1 MRQNSY
7 LHFVIG
13 LYEALYHIKPDLSS
27 GKIPSQISFI
37 LAESAKM
44 WYNCSDII
52 IKEDIMLASL
62 TNINK
67 FYNGNQVLS
76 NVSLTIDETDKIGLV
91 GNNGCGKSTLLKILT
106 GSVEPDRFTEKD
118 GIVSFASKTTVGY
131 LEQMGG
137 LDSESTVMDEM
148 QKVFEPI
155 HKAIER
161 LRDIE
166 LEIQLGDNSS
176 ADEYQQLSSWIEA
189 NDGYN
194 TDVKIRMILNGMG
207 FSEAE
212 LSRTVSGFS
221 GGEKTR
227 LCIAKLL
234 LEEPNLLI
242 LDEPTNHLD
251 FKTIMWLED
260 YLRSYRGAVL
270 IVSHDR
276 YFLDRLCT
284 SVCEIERG
292 TLKRYKGNYSAFI
305 RQREENDVRQEKEY
319 EQQQKQ
325 IAKMED
331 YVARNLVRA
340 STTKMAQSRRKQ
352 LDKIERIEKPFHDN
366 RHAKIHFTYAME
378 PPIDVLKVKDVDI
391 SVGEGAARKTLLD
404 NVSFEVRRGEKV
416 GIIGDNG
423 IGKSTLLKIIQEKLP
438 HKGLVRWNSNIKIS
452 YFEQESTNLNRELT
466 VMEELH
472 SRYPSLSDLEVRNLL
487 AQVRFVGENVFKETG
502 VISGGE
508 RAKLCFAIMMQEH
521 GNVLILDEPTNHL
534 DLSSKE
540 AIEEALAEYTGT
552 VIFVS
557 HDRYLLSRIAD
568 RLIEL
573 TDGGFREHN
582 YGFDKYLDVLR
593 DEQAEEKRL
602 ADAAKF
608 AKAAE
613 AAKEKNEKS
622 YRSKQQRSADAA
634 RKNEMRRLEK
644 EIDEFQAQ
652 IDALTEEISREE
664 VYSDYELMAQK
675 CSEIDSLKQKIEE
688 NFELLIE
695 LDG

>member
-1 MRQNSY
+1 
-7 LHFVIG
+7 
-13 LYEALYHIKPDLSS
+13 
-27 GKIPSQISFI
+27 
-37 LAESAKM
+37 
-44 WYNCSDII
+44 
-52 IKEDIMLASL
+52 MLASL

-67 FYNGNQVLS
+67 FYNGNQVLK
-76 NVSLTIDETDKIGLV
+76 NVSLTIDESDKIGLV

-106 GSVEPDRFTEKD
+106 GSVDPDRFTEKD
-118 GIVSFASKTTVGY
+118 GIVSFAAKTTVGY

-137 LDSESTVMDEM
+137 LDSESTVIAEM
-148 QKVFEPI
+148 RSVFEPI

-161 LRDIE
+161 LREIE
-166 LEIQLGDNSS
+166 LEIEMGDDSA
-176 ADEYQQLSSWIEA
+176 ADEYQRLTSWVEA
-189 NDGYN
+189 SDGYN
-194 TDVKIRMILNGMG
+194 TDVKIRTVLNGMG
-207 FSEAE
+207 FSGDE
-212 LSRTVSGFS
+212 LERTVSGFS

-276 YFLDRLCT
+276 YFLDRLC
-284 SVCEIERG
+284 SSICEIERG
-292 TLKRYKGNYSAFI
+292 VLTRYKGNYSAFV
-305 RQREENDVRQEKEY
+305 RQRDENNARREKEY

-325 IAKMED
+325 IAQLED
-331 YVARNLVRA
+331 YVAKNLVRA

-352 LDKIERIEKPFHDN
+352 LEKMERIERPAHEAKS
-366 RHAKIHFTYAME
+366 AKIRFTYAVE
-378 PPIDVLKVKDVDI
+378 PPIDVLKVKGVDI
-391 SVGEGAARKTLLD
+391 SVGEGNARKTLVD
-404 NVSFEVRRGEKV
+404 EVSFDVRRGEKI

-423 IGKSTLLKIIQEKLP
+423 IGKSTLLRIIQEKLP
-438 HKGLVRWNSNIKIS
+438 HKGIVRWNSNVKIS

-466 VMEELH
+466 VMEKLH
-472 SRYPSLSDLEVRNLL
+472 SRYPSLSELEVRSLL
-487 AQVRFVGENVFKETG
+487 AQVRLVGENVFKETG

-534 DLSSKE
+534 DLSTKE
-540 AIEEALAEYTGT
+540 AIEEALEEYTGT
-552 VIFVS
+552 IIFVS
-557 HDRYLLSRIAD
+557 HDRYLLSKIAD

-573 TDGGFREHN
+573 TDGGYRCHN
-582 YGFDKYLDVLR
+582 FGFEKYLDVLR
-593 DEQAEEKRL
+593 EEQSEQKRAADEEKRQR
-602 ADAAKF
+602 
-608 AKAAE
+608 AAE
-613 AAKEKNEKS
+613 AAKEKSEKN

-644 EIDEFQAQ
+644 EIDELQAK
-652 IDALTEEISREE
+652 IDALTEEIGREE
-664 VYSDYELMAQK
+664 VYSDYELMNAK
-675 CSEIDSLKQKIEE
+675 CAEIDELKQRIDE

>member
-1 MRQNSY
+1 
-7 LHFVIG
+7 
-13 LYEALYHIKPDLSS
+13 
-27 GKIPSQISFI
+27 
-37 LAESAKM
+37 
-44 WYNCSDII
+44 
-52 IKEDIMLASL
+52 MLASL

-67 FYNGNQVLS
+67 FYNGVQLLS
-76 NVSLTIDETDKIGLV
+76 NVSLTIDEADKIGLV

-118 GIVSFASKTTVGY
+118 GIVSFAGKTSIGY

-148 QKVFEPI
+148 QKVFEPM

-161 LRDIE
+161 LREIE
-166 LEIQLGDNSS
+166 LEIEAGDSS
-176 ADEYQQLSSWIEA
+176 AADEYQQLSSWVEA

-194 TDVKIRMILNGMG
+194 TDVKIRTILNGMG
-207 FSEAE
+207 FTEEE
-212 LSRTVSGFS
+212 LGRVVSGFS

-227 LCIAKLL
+227 LCISKLL

-260 YLRSYRGAVL
+260 YLRSYKGAVL

-276 YFLDRLCT
+276 FFLDRLCT
-284 SVCEIERG
+284 SICEIERG
-292 TLKRYKGNYSAFI
+292 VLRRYKGNYSAFV
-305 RQREENDVRQEKEY
+305 RQREEDDARREKEY
-319 EQQQKQ
+319 AQQQKQ

-331 YVARNLVRA
+331 YVAKNLVRA
-340 STTKMAQSRRKQ
+340 STTKMAQSRRRQ
-352 LDKIERIEKPFHDN
+352 LEKIEPIEKPFHDT
-366 RHAKIHFTYAME
+366 RRAKIHFTYGVE
-378 PPIDVLKVKDVDI
+378 PPLDVLKVKGVDI
-391 SVGEGAARKTLLD
+391 SVGEGSERKTLVD
-404 NVSFEVRRGEKV
+404 EIDFEVRRGEKI

-438 HKGLVRWNSNIKIS
+438 HKGVVRWNSNIKIS
-452 YFEQESTNLNRELT
+452 YFEQESTNLNRALT

-472 SRYPSLSDLEVRNLL
+472 SRYPSLSDLEVRSLL
-487 AQVRFVGENVFKETG
+487 AQVRFTGENVFKETG

-534 DLSSKE
+534 DLASKE
-540 AIEEALAEYTGT
+540 AIEEALEEYTGT

-557 HDRYLLSRIAD
+557 HDRYLLSKIAD

-573 TDGGFREHN
+573 TEGGYREHN
-582 YGFDKYLDVLR
+582 YGFAKYLDVLR

-613 AAKEKNEKS
+613 AAREKNERS

-644 EIDEFQAQ
+644 EIDELQAR
-652 IDALTEEISREE
+652 IDLLTEEISREE
-664 VYSDYELMAQK
+664 VYTDYELMSGK
-675 CSEIDSLKQKIEE
+675 CAEIDSLKQQIDADFEE
-688 NFELLIE
+688 LIE
-695 LDG
+695 LDE

>member
-1 MRQNSY
+1 
-7 LHFVIG
+7 
-13 LYEALYHIKPDLSS
+13 
-27 GKIPSQISFI
+27 
-37 LAESAKM
+37 
-44 WYNCSDII
+44 
-52 IKEDIMLASL
+52 MLVSL
-62 TNINK
+62 NNINK
-67 FYNGNQVLS
+67 FYNGKQVLS
-76 NVSLTIDETDKIGLV
+76 NVSLTVDENDKIGLV

-118 GIVSFASKTTVGY
+118 GVISFAQKTSIGY

-137 LDSESTVMDEM
+137 LDSENTVMEEM
-148 QKVFEPI
+148 NKVFEPV
-155 HKAIER
+155 HKAMER

-194 TDVKIRMILNGMG
+194 TDVKIRTVLNGMG
-207 FSEAE
+207 FSGEQ
-212 LSRTVSGFS
+212 LNRRVSGFS

-227 LCIAKLL
+227 LCISKLL

-276 YFLDRLCT
+276 YFLDKLCT
-284 SVCEIERG
+284 SICEIERG
-292 TLKRYKGNYSAFI
+292 ILTRYKGNYSAFI
-305 RQREENDVRQEKEY
+305 RQREENTARREKEY

-352 LDKIERIEKPFHDN
+352 LEKIERIEKPFHEEK
-366 RHAKIHFTYAME
+366 HAKINFTYAVE
-378 PPIDVLKVKDVDI
+378 PPLDVLKVKNTDI
-391 SVGEGAARKTLLD
+391 SVGEGANRKTLVD
-404 NVSFEVRRGEKV
+404 SVSFDVRRGEKI

-423 IGKSTLLKIIQEKLP
+423 IGKSTLLKIIQGLLP
-438 HKGLVRWNSNIKIS
+438 HQGTVRWNTNIKIS

-472 SRYPSLSDLEVRNLL
+472 SRYPLLSDLEVRNLL

-540 AIEEALAEYTGT
+540 AIETALEEYTGT
-552 VIFVS
+552 IIFVS

-573 TDGGFREHN
+573 TDGSYREHN
-582 YGFDKYLDVLR
+582 YGFEKYLEVLR
-593 DEQAEEKRL
+593 AEQAEEKRA
-602 ADAAKF
+602 ADAEKF

-613 AAKEKNEKS
+613 AAKEKQAKT
-622 YRSKQQRSADAA
+622 YRNKQQRSADAA

-644 EIDEFQAQ
+644 EIDEFQAI
-652 IDALTEEISREE
+652 IDALSEEITKEE
-664 VYSDYELMAQK
+664 VYSDYELMNAK
-675 CSEIDSLKQKIEE
+675 CREIDELKGKIDE
-688 NFELLIE
+688 NFEKLIE
-695 LDG
+695 LDE

>member
-1 MRQNSY
+1 
-7 LHFVIG
+7 
-13 LYEALYHIKPDLSS
+13 
-27 GKIPSQISFI
+27 
-37 LAESAKM
+37 
-44 WYNCSDII
+44 
-52 IKEDIMLASL
+52 MLASL

-67 FYNGNQVLS
+67 FYNGNQVLK
-76 NVSLTIDETDKIGLV
+76 NVSLTIDESDKIGLV

-106 GSVEPDRFTEKD
+106 GSVDPDRFTEKD
-118 GIVSFASKTTVGY
+118 GIVSFAAKTTVGY

-137 LDSESTVMDEM
+137 LDSESTVIAEM
-148 QKVFEPI
+148 RSVFEPI

-161 LRDIE
+161 LREIE
-166 LEIQLGDNSS
+166 FEIEMGDDSA
-176 ADEYQQLSSWIEA
+176 ADEYQRLTSWVEA
-189 NDGYN
+189 SDGYN
-194 TDVKIRMILNGMG
+194 TDVKIRTVLNGMG
-207 FSEAE
+207 FSGDE
-212 LSRTVSGFS
+212 LERIVSGFS

-276 YFLDRLCT
+276 YFLDRLC
-284 SVCEIERG
+284 SSICEIERG
-292 TLKRYKGNYSAFI
+292 VLTRYKGNYSAFV
-305 RQREENDVRQEKEY
+305 RQREENNARREKEY

-325 IAKMED
+325 IAQLED
-331 YVARNLVRA
+331 YVAKNLVRA

-352 LDKIERIEKPFHDN
+352 LEKMERIERPAHEAKS
-366 RHAKIHFTYAME
+366 AKIRFTYAVE
-378 PPIDVLKVKDVDI
+378 PPIDVLKVKGVDI
-391 SVGEGAARKTLLD
+391 SVGEGNARKTLVD
-404 NVSFEVRRGEKV
+404 EVSFDVRRGEKI

-423 IGKSTLLKIIQEKLP
+423 IGKSTLLRIIQEKLP
-438 HKGLVRWNSNIKIS
+438 HKGIVRWNSNVKIS

-472 SRYPSLSDLEVRNLL
+472 SRYPSLSELEVRSLL
-487 AQVRFVGENVFKETG
+487 AQVRLVGENVFKETG

-534 DLSSKE
+534 DLSTKE
-540 AIEEALAEYTGT
+540 AIEEALEEYTGT
-552 VIFVS
+552 IIFVS
-557 HDRYLLSRIAD
+557 HDRYLLSKIAD

-573 TDGGFREHN
+573 TDGGYRCHN
-582 YGFDKYLDVLR
+582 FGFEKYLDVLR
-593 DEQAEEKRL
+593 EEQSEQKRAADEEKRQR
-602 ADAAKF
+602 
-608 AKAAE
+608 AAE
-613 AAKEKNEKS
+613 AAKEKSEKN

-644 EIDEFQAQ
+644 EIDELQAK
-652 IDALTEEISREE
+652 IDALTEEIGCEE
-664 VYSDYELMAQK
+664 VYSDYELMNAK
-675 CSEIDSLKQKIEE
+675 CAEIDELKQRIDE

>member
-1 MRQNSY
+1 
-7 LHFVIG
+7 
-13 LYEALYHIKPDLSS
+13 
-27 GKIPSQISFI
+27 
-37 LAESAKM
+37 
-44 WYNCSDII
+44 
-52 IKEDIMLASL
+52 MLASL

-67 FYNGNQVLS
+67 IYNGVQILS
-76 NVSLTIDETDKIGLV
+76 NISLTIDETDKIGLV

-118 GIVSFASKTTVGY
+118 GIVSFAGKTSVGY

-137 LDSESTVMDEM
+137 LDSDSTVMDEM
-148 QKVFEPI
+148 QKVFEPM
-155 HKAIER
+155 HKAIKR
-161 LRDIE
+161 LREIE
-166 LEIQLGDNSS
+166 LEIESGDNSS
-176 ADEYQQLSSWIEA
+176 ADEYQQLSSWLEA

-194 TDVKIRMILNGMG
+194 TDVKIRTILNGMG
-207 FSEAE
+207 FSENE
-212 LSRTVSGFS
+212 LGRVVSGFS

-227 LCIAKLL
+227 LCISKLL

-260 YLRSYRGAVL
+260 YLRSYKGAVL

-284 SVCEIERG
+284 SICEIERG
-292 TLKRYKGNYSAFI
+292 TLHRYKGNYSAFV
-305 RQREENDVRQEKEY
+305 RQREEDDARREKEY
-319 EQQQKQ
+319 AQQQKQ

-352 LDKIERIEKPFHDN
+352 LEKIEPIEKPFHDTK
-366 RHAKIHFTYAME
+366 RAKIHFTYTVE
-378 PPIDVLKVKDVDI
+378 PPLDVLKVKNVDI
-391 SVGEGAARKTLLD
+391 SVGEGAERKTLVD
-404 NVSFEVRRGEKV
+404 EISFDVRRGEKI

-438 HKGLVRWNSNIKIS
+438 HKGIVRWNSNIKIS

-487 AQVRFVGENVFKETG
+487 AQVRFTGENVFKETG

-534 DLSSKE
+534 DLASKE
-540 AIEEALAEYTGT
+540 VIEEALAEYTGT
-552 VIFVS
+552 VVFVS

-573 TDGGFREHN
+573 TEGGFREHN
-582 YGFDKYLDVLR
+582 YGFAKYLDVLR
-593 DEQAEEKRL
+593 DEQAEEKRI

-613 AAKEKNEKS
+613 AAKEKNEKT

-644 EIDEFQAQ
+644 EIDELQAR
-652 IDALTEEISREE
+652 IDSLTEEIGREE
-664 VYSDYELMAQK
+664 VFSDYELMNAK
-675 CSEIDSLKQKIEE
+675 CAEIDSLKQQMDAD
-688 NFELLIE
+688 FEKLIE
-695 LDG
+695 LDT

>member
-1 MRQNSY
+1 
-7 LHFVIG
+7 
-13 LYEALYHIKPDLSS
+13 
-27 GKIPSQISFI
+27 
-37 LAESAKM
+37 
-44 WYNCSDII
+44 
-52 IKEDIMLASL
+52 MLASL

-67 FYNGNQVLS
+67 FYNGNQVLK
-76 NVSLTIDETDKIGLV
+76 NVSLTIDESDKIGLV

-106 GSVEPDRFTEKD
+106 GSVDPDRFTEKD
-118 GIVSFASKTTVGY
+118 GIVSFAAKTTVGY

-137 LDSESTVMDEM
+137 LDSESTVIAEM
-148 QKVFEPI
+148 RSVFEPI

-161 LRDIE
+161 LREIE
-166 LEIQLGDNSS
+166 LEIEMGDDSA
-176 ADEYQQLSSWIEA
+176 ADEYQRLTSWVEA
-189 NDGYN
+189 SDGYN
-194 TDVKIRMILNGMG
+194 TDVKIRTVLNGMG
-207 FSEAE
+207 FSGDGLE
-212 LSRTVSGFS
+212 RTVSGFS

-276 YFLDRLCT
+276 YFLDRLC
-284 SVCEIERG
+284 SSICEIERG
-292 TLKRYKGNYSAFI
+292 VLTRYKGNYSAFV
-305 RQREENDVRQEKEY
+305 RQREENNARREKEY

-325 IAKMED
+325 IAQLED
-331 YVARNLVRA
+331 YVAKNLVRA

-352 LDKIERIEKPFHDN
+352 LEKMERIERPAHEAKS
-366 RHAKIHFTYAME
+366 AKIRFTYAVE
-378 PPIDVLKVKDVDI
+378 PPIDVLKVKGVDI
-391 SVGEGAARKTLLD
+391 SVGEGNARKTLVD
-404 NVSFEVRRGEKV
+404 EVSFDVRRGEKI

-423 IGKSTLLKIIQEKLP
+423 IGKSTLLRIIQEKLP
-438 HKGLVRWNSNIKIS
+438 HKGIVRWNSNVKIS

-472 SRYPSLSDLEVRNLL
+472 SRYPSLSELEVRSLL
-487 AQVRFVGENVFKETG
+487 AQVRLVGENVFKETG

-534 DLSSKE
+534 DLSTKE
-540 AIEEALAEYTGT
+540 AIEEALEEYTGT
-552 VIFVS
+552 IIFVS
-557 HDRYLLSRIAD
+557 HDRYLLSKIAD

-573 TDGGFREHN
+573 TDGGYRCHN
-582 YGFDKYLDVLR
+582 FGFEKYLDVLR
-593 DEQAEEKRL
+593 EEQSEQKRAADEEKRQR
-602 ADAAKF
+602 
-608 AKAAE
+608 AAE
-613 AAKEKNEKS
+613 AAKEKSEKN

-644 EIDEFQAQ
+644 EIDELQAK
-652 IDALTEEISREE
+652 IDALTEEIGREE
-664 VYSDYELMAQK
+664 VYSDYELMNAK
-675 CSEIDSLKQKIEE
+675 CAEIDALKQRIDE

>member
-1 MRQNSY
+1 
-7 LHFVIG
+7 
-13 LYEALYHIKPDLSS
+13 
-27 GKIPSQISFI
+27 
-37 LAESAKM
+37 
-44 WYNCSDII
+44 
-52 IKEDIMLASL
+52 MLVSL
-62 TNINK
+62 NNINK
-67 FYNGNQVLS
+67 FYNGKQILS
-76 NVSLTIDETDKIGLV
+76 NVSLTVDENDKIGLV

-106 GSVEPDRFTEKD
+106 GSVEPDRFSEKD
-118 GIVSFASKTTVGY
+118 GIISFASKTTIGY

-137 LDSESTVMDEM
+137 LDSENTVMEEM
-148 QKVFEPI
+148 NKVFERI

-166 LEIQLGDNSS
+166 LEIELGDNSS

-194 TDVKIRMILNGMG
+194 TDVKIRTVLNGMG
-207 FSEAE
+207 FSGEQ
-212 LSRTVSGFS
+212 LNRTVHGFS

-292 TLKRYKGNYSAFI
+292 ILTRYKGNYSAFI
-305 RQREENDVRQEKEY
+305 RQREENTARREKEY

-352 LDKIERIEKPFHDN
+352 LEKIERIEKPFHEEK
-366 RHAKIHFTYAME
+366 HAKIKFTYAVE
-378 PPIDVLKVKDVDI
+378 PPIDVLKVKNTDI
-391 SVGEGAARKTLLD
+391 SVGEGLNRKTLVD
-404 NVSFEVRRGEKV
+404 SVSFDVRRGEKI

-423 IGKSTLLKIIQEKLP
+423 IGKSTLLKIIQGLHP
-438 HKGLVRWNSNIKIS
+438 HEGIVRWNTNIKIS

-540 AIEEALAEYTGT
+540 AIETALEEYTGT
-552 VIFVS
+552 IIFVS
-557 HDRYLLSRIAD
+557 HDRYLLSKIAD

-573 TDGGFREHN
+573 TDGSYREHN
-582 YGFDKYLDVLR
+582 YGFEKYLDVLR
-593 DEQAEEKRL
+593 AEQAEEKRA
-602 ADAAKF
+602 ADAEKF

-613 AAKEKNEKS
+613 AAKEKQTKT
-622 YRSKQQRSADAA
+622 YRNKQQRSADAA

-644 EIDEFQAQ
+644 EIDELQAQ
-652 IDALTEEISREE
+652 IDALSEEITKEE
-664 VYSDYELMAQK
+664 VYSDYELMNAK
-675 CSEIDSLKQKIEE
+675 CREIDELKGKIDE
-688 NFELLIE
+688 NFEKLIE
-695 LDG
+695 LDE

>member
-1 MRQNSY
+1 
-7 LHFVIG
+7 
-13 LYEALYHIKPDLSS
+13 
-27 GKIPSQISFI
+27 
-37 LAESAKM
+37 
-44 WYNCSDII
+44 
-52 IKEDIMLASL
+52 MLVSL
-62 TNINK
+62 NNINK
-67 FYNGNQVLS
+67 FYNGKQVLN
-76 NVSLTIDETDKIGLV
+76 NVSLTIDENDKIGLV
-91 GNNGCGKSTLLKILT
+91 GNNGCGKSTLLKILI
-106 GSVEPDRFTEKD
+106 GSVEPDRFTERD
-118 GIVSFASKTTVGY
+118 GIVSTAAKTTIGY

-137 LDSESTVMDEM
+137 LNTESTVIEEM
-148 QKVFEPI
+148 RSVFASVYS
-155 HKAIER
+155 AIDR
-161 LRDIE
+161 LREIE
-166 LEIQLGDNSS
+166 LEIETGDNSS
-176 ADEYQQLSSWIEA
+176 ADEYQRLASWIES

-194 TDVKIRMILNGMG
+194 TDVKIRMVLNGMG
-207 FSEAE
+207 FSGGD
-212 LSRTVSGFS
+212 LDRVVSGFS

-227 LCIAKLL
+227 LSISRLL

-284 SVCEIERG
+284 SICEIERG
-292 TLKRYKGNYSAFI
+292 ILTRYKGNYSAFV
-305 RQREENDVRQEKEY
+305 RQREENDARREKEY
-319 EQQQKQ
+319 EMQQKQ

-352 LDKIERIEKPFHDN
+352 LEKIERIERPVHETKS
-366 RHAKIHFTYAME
+366 AKIRFTYAIE

-391 SVGEGAARKTLLD
+391 SVGEGASQKTLVD
-404 NVSFEVRRGEKV
+404 KIDFEVRRGEKI

-438 HKGLVRWNSNIKIS
+438 HKGTVRWNSNIKIS
-452 YFEQESTNLNRELT
+452 YFDQESRGLNRELT

-472 SRYPSLSDLEVRNLL
+472 SRYPSLSELEVRSLL
-487 AQVRFVGENVFKETG
+487 AQVRLVGENVFKETG

-521 GNVLILDEPTNHL
+521 GNVLLMDEPTNHL

-552 VIFVS
+552 IIFVS

-573 TDGGFREHN
+573 TEGGYRCHN
-582 YGFDKYLDVLR
+582 YGFEKYLDVLR
-593 DEQAEEKRL
+593 DEQAAEKRA
-602 ADAAKF
+602 ADAEKQRKITEDAKNKS
-608 AKAAE
+608 AKT
-613 AAKEKNEKS
+613 

-644 EIDEFQAQ
+644 EIDEFQAR
-652 IDALTEEISREE
+652 IDSLTDEIGKEE
-664 VYSDYELMAQK
+664 VYSDYELMNAK
-675 CSEIDSLKQKIEE
+675 CAEIDELKQKIDE
-688 NFELLIE
+688 NFELLVE
-695 LDG
+695 LE

>member
-1 MRQNSY
+1 
-7 LHFVIG
+7 
-13 LYEALYHIKPDLSS
+13 
-27 GKIPSQISFI
+27 
-37 LAESAKM
+37 
-44 WYNCSDII
+44 
-52 IKEDIMLASL
+52 MLASL

-67 FYNGNQVLS
+67 FYNGNQVLK
-76 NVSLTIDETDKIGLV
+76 NVSLTIDESDKIGLV

-106 GSVEPDRFTEKD
+106 GSVDPDRFTEKD
-118 GIVSFASKTTVGY
+118 GIVSFAAKTTVGY

-137 LDSESTVMDEM
+137 LDSESTVIAEM
-148 QKVFEPI
+148 RSVFEPI

-161 LRDIE
+161 LREIE
-166 LEIQLGDNSS
+166 LEIEMGDDSA
-176 ADEYQQLSSWIEA
+176 ADEYQRLTSWVEA
-189 NDGYN
+189 SDGYN
-194 TDVKIRMILNGMG
+194 TDVKIRTVLNGMG
-207 FSEAE
+207 FSGDE
-212 LSRTVSGFS
+212 LERIVSGFS

-270 IVSHDR
+270 IVSPDR
-276 YFLDRLCT
+276 YFLDRLC
-284 SVCEIERG
+284 SSICEIERG
-292 TLKRYKGNYSAFI
+292 VLTRYKGNYSAFV
-305 RQREENDVRQEKEY
+305 RQREENNARREKEY

-325 IAKMED
+325 IAQLED
-331 YVARNLVRA
+331 YVAKNLVRA

-352 LDKIERIEKPFHDN
+352 LEKMERIERPAHEAKS
-366 RHAKIHFTYAME
+366 AKIRFTYAVE
-378 PPIDVLKVKDVDI
+378 PPIDVLKVKGVDI
-391 SVGEGAARKTLLD
+391 SVGEGNARKTLVD
-404 NVSFEVRRGEKV
+404 EVSFDVRRGEKI

-423 IGKSTLLKIIQEKLP
+423 IGKSTLLRIIQEKLP
-438 HKGLVRWNSNIKIS
+438 HKGIVRWNSNVKIS

-472 SRYPSLSDLEVRNLL
+472 SRYPSLSELEVRSLL
-487 AQVRFVGENVFKETG
+487 AQVRLVGENVFKETG

-534 DLSSKE
+534 DLSTKE
-540 AIEEALAEYTGT
+540 AIEEALEEYTGT
-552 VIFVS
+552 IIFVS
-557 HDRYLLSRIAD
+557 HDRYLLSKIAD

-573 TDGGFREHN
+573 TDGGYRCHN
-582 YGFDKYLDVLR
+582 FGFEKYLDVLR
-593 DEQAEEKRL
+593 EEQSEQKRAADEEKRQR
-602 ADAAKF
+602 
-608 AKAAE
+608 AAE
-613 AAKEKNEKS
+613 AAKEKSEKN

-644 EIDEFQAQ
+644 EIDELQAK
-652 IDALTEEISREE
+652 IDALTEEIGCEE
-664 VYSDYELMAQK
+664 VYSDYELMNAK
-675 CSEIDSLKQKIEE
+675 CAEIDELKQRIDE

>member
-1 MRQNSY
+1 
-7 LHFVIG
+7 
-13 LYEALYHIKPDLSS
+13 
-27 GKIPSQISFI
+27 
-37 LAESAKM
+37 
-44 WYNCSDII
+44 
-52 IKEDIMLASL
+52 MLASL

-67 FYNGNQVLS
+67 FYNGVQLLS
-76 NVSLTIDETDKIGLV
+76 NVSLTIDETDRIGLV

-118 GIVSFASKTTVGY
+118 GIVSFAGKTSIGY

-148 QKVFEPI
+148 QKVFEPM
-155 HKAIER
+155 HKAIAR
-161 LRDIE
+161 LREIE
-166 LEIQLGDNSS
+166 REIEAGDSS
-176 ADEYQQLSSWIEA
+176 AADEYQQLSSWVEA

-194 TDVKIRMILNGMG
+194 TDVKIRTILNGMG
-207 FSEAE
+207 FGENE
-212 LSRTVSGFS
+212 LSRVVSGFS

-227 LCIAKLL
+227 LCISKLL

-260 YLRSYRGAVL
+260 YLKSYRGAVL

-284 SVCEIERG
+284 SICEIERG
-292 TLKRYKGNYSAFI
+292 VLRRYKGNYSAFV
-305 RQREENDVRQEKEY
+305 RQRDEDDARREKEY
-319 EQQQKQ
+319 AQQQKQ

-352 LDKIERIEKPFHDN
+352 LEKIEPIEKPFHDT
-366 RHAKIHFTYAME
+366 RRAKIHFTYPVE
-378 PPIDVLKVKDVDI
+378 PPLDVLKVKGVDI
-391 SVGEGAARKTLLD
+391 SVGEGAERKTLVD
-404 NVSFEVRRGEKV
+404 EVSFEVRRGEKI

-438 HKGLVRWNSNIKIS
+438 HKGVVRWNSNIKIS
-452 YFEQESTNLNRELT
+452 YFEQESTNLNRALT

-487 AQVRFVGENVFKETG
+487 AQVRFTGENVFKETG

-534 DLSSKE
+534 DLASKE

-557 HDRYLLSRIAD
+557 HDRYLLSKIAD

-573 TDGGFREHN
+573 TDGGYREHN
-582 YGFDKYLDVLR
+582 YGFAKYLDVLR
-593 DEQAEEKRL
+593 DEQAEEKRI

-613 AAKEKNEKS
+613 AAKEKNERS

-634 RKNEMRRLEK
+634 RRNEMKRLEK
-644 EIDEFQAQ
+644 EIDELQAR
-652 IDALTEEISREE
+652 IDSLTEEIGREE
-664 VYSDYELMAQK
+664 VYSDYELMSSK
-675 CSEIDSLKQKIEE
+675 CSEIDSLKQQIDED
-688 NFELLIE
+688 FEKLIE
-695 LDG
+695 LDE

>member
-1 MRQNSY
+1 
-7 LHFVIG
+7 
-13 LYEALYHIKPDLSS
+13 
-27 GKIPSQISFI
+27 
-37 LAESAKM
+37 
-44 WYNCSDII
+44 
-52 IKEDIMLASL
+52 MLASL

-67 FYNGNQVLS
+67 FYNGNQILN

-118 GIVSFASKTTVGY
+118 GIISLAAKTTIGY

-137 LDSESTVMDEM
+137 LNSENTVMEEM
-148 QKVFEPI
+148 RSVFAPVLS
-155 HKAIER
+155 AIDR
-161 LRDIE
+161 LREIE
-166 LEIQLGDNSS
+166 LEIELGDNSS
-176 ADEYQQLSSWIEA
+176 ADEYQQLASWIEA

-194 TDVKIRMILNGMG
+194 TDVKIRMILTGMG
-207 FSEAE
+207 FSSDD
-212 LSRTVSGFS
+212 LNRVVSGFS

-227 LCIAKLL
+227 LSISKLL

-260 YLRSYRGAVL
+260 YLRSYRGAIL

-292 TLKRYKGNYSAFI
+292 ILTRYRGNYSAFI
-305 RQREENDVRQEKEY
+305 RQREENDARREKEY
-319 EQQQKQ
+319 ELQQKQ
-325 IAKMED
+325 IAKMEE
-331 YVARNLVRA
+331 YVAKNLVRA

-352 LDKIERIEKPFHDN
+352 LEKIERIERPVHDTKT
-366 RHAKIHFTYAME
+366 AKIRFTYAIE
-378 PPIDVLKVKDVDI
+378 PPIDVLKVKGVDI
-391 SVGEGAARKTLLD
+391 SVGDGASRKTLVD
-404 NVSFEVRRGEKV
+404 SIDFEVRRGEKI

-438 HKGLVRWNSNIKIS
+438 HNGTVRWNSNIKLS
-452 YFEQESTNLNRELT
+452 YFDQESRGLNRELT

-472 SRYPSLSDLEVRNLL
+472 SRYPSMSDLEVRSLL
-487 AQVRFVGENVFKETG
+487 AQVRLIGENVFKETG

-521 GNVLILDEPTNHL
+521 GNVLIMDEPTNHL

-552 VIFVS
+552 IIFVS

-573 TDGGFREHN
+573 TDGGYRCHN
-582 YGFDKYLDVLR
+582 YGFNKYLDVLR
-593 DEQAEEKRL
+593 DEQAAEKRAADTEKQQKL
-602 ADAAKF
+602 AEEAKNKS
-608 AKAAE
+608 AKT
-613 AAKEKNEKS
+613 

-644 EIDEFQAQ
+644 EIDELQLR
-652 IDALTEEISREE
+652 IDALTEEIGMEE
-664 VYSDYELMAQK
+664 VYSDYELMNSK
-675 CSEIDSLKQKIEE
+675 CSEIESLKQQIDE
-688 NFELLIE
+688 NFEKLIE
-695 LDG
+695 LDE

>member
-1 MRQNSY
+1 
-7 LHFVIG
+7 
-13 LYEALYHIKPDLSS
+13 
-27 GKIPSQISFI
+27 
-37 LAESAKM
+37 
-44 WYNCSDII
+44 
-52 IKEDIMLASL
+52 MLASL

-67 FYNGNQVLS
+67 FYNGKQVLS
-76 NVSLTIDETDKIGLV
+76 NVSLTIDESDKIGLV

-118 GIVSFASKTTVGY
+118 GIVSLAQKTTIGY

-137 LDSESTVMDEM
+137 LNSENTVIDEM
-148 QKVFEPI
+148 RSVFEPI
-155 HKAIER
+155 RKAIER
-161 LRDIE
+161 LREIE
-166 LEIQLGDNSS
+166 LEIELGDNSS
-176 ADEYQQLSSWIEA
+176 ADEYQQLTSWVEA

-207 FSEAE
+207 FSEEE
-212 LSRTVSGFS
+212 LHRTVSGFS

-227 LCIAKLL
+227 LCISRLL

-276 YFLDRLCT
+276 YFLDRLCA
-284 SVCEIERG
+284 SICEIERG
-292 TLKRYKGNYSAFI
+292 VLTRYRGNYSAFV
-305 RQREENDVRQEKEY
+305 RQREENDARREKEY

-325 IAKMED
+325 IAQLED
-331 YVARNLVRA
+331 YVAKNLVRA

-352 LDKIERIEKPFHDN
+352 LEKMERIERPVHDTKS
-366 RHAKIHFTYAME
+366 AKIHFTYAVE
-378 PPIDVLKVKDVDI
+378 PPQEVLKVKGIDI
-391 SVGEGAARKTLLD
+391 AVGEGSGRKTLVDEL
-404 NVSFEVRRGEKV
+404 SFDVRRGEKI

-423 IGKSTLLKIIQEKLP
+423 IGKSTLLRIIQEQLP
-438 HKGLVRWNSNIKIS
+438 HKGIVRWNSNIKIS

-472 SRYPSLSDLEVRNLL
+472 SRYPSMSELEVRSLL
-487 AQVRFVGENVFKETG
+487 AQVRLIGENVFKETG

-540 AIEEALAEYTGT
+540 AIEEALEEYTGT
-552 VIFVS
+552 IIFVS
-557 HDRYLLSRIAD
+557 HDRYLLSKIAD

-573 TDGGFREHN
+573 TAGGYREHN
-582 YGFDKYLDVLR
+582 YGFEKYLDVLR
-593 DEQAEEKRL
+593 EEQAEQKRI
-602 ADAAKF
+602 ADAEKF

-613 AAKEKNEKS
+613 AAKEKSAKT

-644 EIDEFQAQ
+644 EIDKLQAK
-652 IDALTEEISREE
+652 IDALNEEISHEE
-664 VYSDYELMAQK
+664 VYSDYELMNSK
-675 CSEIDSLKQKIEE
+675 CLEIESLKQQIDDD
-688 NFELLIE
+688 FEKLIE
-695 LDG
+695 LDE

>member
-1 MRQNSY
+1 
-7 LHFVIG
+7 
-13 LYEALYHIKPDLSS
+13 
-27 GKIPSQISFI
+27 
-37 LAESAKM
+37 
-44 WYNCSDII
+44 
-52 IKEDIMLASL
+52 MLASL

-67 FYNGNQVLS
+67 LYNGKQVLS

-118 GIVSFASKTTVGY
+118 GIISLAQKTTIGY

-137 LDSESTVMDEM
+137 LNSENTVIDEM
-148 QKVFEPI
+148 RSVFEPI

-161 LRDIE
+161 LREIE
-166 LEIQLGDNSS
+166 LEIELGDNSS
-176 ADEYQQLSSWIEA
+176 ADEYQQLTSWVEA

-207 FSEAE
+207 FSEEE
-212 LSRTVSGFS
+212 LQRKVSGFS

-227 LCIAKLL
+227 LCISRLL

-284 SVCEIERG
+284 SICEIERG
-292 TLKRYKGNYSAFI
+292 VLTRYRGNYSAFV
-305 RQREENDVRQEKEY
+305 RQREENDARREKEY

-325 IAKMED
+325 IAQLED
-331 YVARNLVRA
+331 YVAKNLVRA

-352 LDKIERIEKPFHDN
+352 LEKMERIERPVHDTKS
-366 RHAKIHFTYAME
+366 AKIHFTYAVE
-378 PPIDVLKVKDVDI
+378 PPQEVLKVKGIDI
-391 SVGEGAARKTLLD
+391 SVGDGAGRKTLVDEL
-404 NVSFEVRRGEKV
+404 SFDVRRGEKV

-423 IGKSTLLKIIQEKLP
+423 IGKSTLLRIIQEQLP
-438 HKGLVRWNSNIKIS
+438 HKGIVRWNSNIKIS

-472 SRYPSLSDLEVRNLL
+472 SRYPSMSELEVRSLL
-487 AQVRFVGENVFKETG
+487 AQVRLIGENVFKETG

-540 AIEEALAEYTGT
+540 AIEEALEEYTGT
-552 VIFVS
+552 MIFVS
-557 HDRYLLSRIAD
+557 HDRYLLSKIAD

-573 TDGGFREHN
+573 TEGGYREHN
-582 YGFDKYLDVLR
+582 YGFEKYLDVLR
-593 DEQAEEKRL
+593 EEQAEQKRI
-602 ADAAKF
+602 ADAEKF

-613 AAKEKNEKS
+613 AAKEKSAKT

-644 EIDEFQAQ
+644 EIDELQAK
-652 IDALTEEISREE
+652 IDALNEEISHEE
-664 VYSDYELMAQK
+664 VYSDYELMNSK
-675 CSEIDSLKQKIEE
+675 CLEIEQLKQQIDED
-688 NFELLIE
+688 FEKLIE
-695 LDG
+695 LDE

>member
-1 MRQNSY
+1 
-7 LHFVIG
+7 
-13 LYEALYHIKPDLSS
+13 
-27 GKIPSQISFI
+27 
-37 LAESAKM
+37 
-44 WYNCSDII
+44 
-52 IKEDIMLASL
+52 MLVSL
-62 TNINK
+62 NNINK
-67 FYNGNQVLS
+67 FFNGNQILK
-76 NVSLTIDETDKIGLV
+76 NISLTIDENDKIGLV

-106 GSVEPDRFTEKD
+106 GRLEAEKD
-118 GIVSFASKTTVGY
+118 SVISVASKTTIGY

-137 LDSESTVMDEM
+137 LNSENTVIEEM
-148 QKVFEPI
+148 RKVFEPI
-155 HKAIER
+155 NKAIDR
-161 LRDIE
+161 LREIE
-166 LEIQLGDNSS
+166 LEIEKGDNSS
-176 ADEYQQLSSWIEA
+176 VDEYQRLSSWIEA

-207 FSEAE
+207 FSENE
-212 LSRTVSGFS
+212 LNRTVSGFS

-227 LCIAKLL
+227 LCISRLL

-251 FKTIMWLED
+251 FKTIMWLEE
-260 YLRSYRGAVL
+260 YLKNYRGAVL

-284 SVCEIERG
+284 SICEIERG
-292 TLKRYKGNYSAFI
+292 VLKRYKGNYSAFV
-305 RQREENDVRQEKEY
+305 RQREENDTRQEKEY

-352 LDKIERIEKPFHDN
+352 LEKIERIEKPFHEEK
-366 RHAKIHFTYAME
+366 HAKISFTYAVE
-378 PPIDVLKVKDVDI
+378 PPIEVLKVKNIDI
-391 SVGEGAARKTLLD
+391 SVGEGAGRKTLVND
-404 NVSFEVRRGEKV
+404 VSFEVRRGEKV

-423 IGKSTLLKIIQEKLP
+423 IGKSTLLKIIQGLLP
-438 HKGLVRWNSNIKIS
+438 HEGKVHWNTNVKIS
-452 YFEQESTNLNRELT
+452 YFEQEGTNLNRELT

-472 SRYPSLSDLEVRNLL
+472 SRYPLLSDLEVRNLL

-540 AIEEALAEYTGT
+540 AIETALQEYTGT
-552 VIFVS
+552 MIFVS
-557 HDRYLLSRIAD
+557 HDRYLLSKIAD

-573 TDGGFREHN
+573 IDGGYREHN
-582 YGFDKYLDVLR
+582 YGFEKYLDVLR
-593 DEQAEEKRL
+593 EEQAEEKRI
-602 ADAAKF
+602 
-608 AKAAE
+608 AE
-613 AAKEKNEKS
+613 AEKS
-622 YRSKQQRSADAA
+622 AKMAEIAKDKQAKVYRSKQQRSEDAK
-634 RKNEMRRLEK
+634 RKNEMHRLEK

-652 IDALTEEISREE
+652 IDVLTEEISSEE
-664 VYSDYELMAQK
+664 VYTNYELMNAK
-675 CSEIDSLKQKIEE
+675 CAEIDELKQKIDD
-688 NFELLIE
+688 NFDKLVELE
-695 LDG
+695 LE

>member
-1 MRQNSY
+1 
-7 LHFVIG
+7 
-13 LYEALYHIKPDLSS
+13 
-27 GKIPSQISFI
+27 
-37 LAESAKM
+37 
-44 WYNCSDII
+44 
-52 IKEDIMLASL
+52 MLASL

-118 GIVSFASKTTVGY
+118 GIISFAAKTTVGY

-137 LDSESTVMDEM
+137 LDSENTVIDEM
-148 QKVFEPI
+148 RKVFEPMHRAI
-155 HKAIER
+155 DRLREIER
-161 LRDIE
+161 EIE
-166 LEIQLGDNSS
+166 AGDSS
-176 ADEYQQLSSWIEA
+176 AADEYQQLSSWVEA

-194 TDVKIRMILNGMG
+194 TDVRIRTVLNGMG
-207 FSEAE
+207 FAENE

-227 LCIAKLL
+227 LCISKLL

-251 FKTIMWLED
+251 FRTIMWLED

-284 SVCEIERG
+284 SICEIEHG
-292 TLKRYKGNYSAFI
+292 ILTRYRGNYSAFV
-305 RQREENDVRQEKEY
+305 RLREENDARREKEY
-319 EQQQKQ
+319 EMQQKQ

-340 STTKMAQSRRKQ
+340 STTKMAQSRRRQ
-352 LDKIERIEKPFHDN
+352 LEKMERIERPVHDA
-366 RHAKIHFTYAME
+366 RSAKISFTYPVE
-378 PPIDVLKVKDVDI
+378 PPLDVLKVKDIDI
-391 SVGEGAARKTLLD
+391 SVGEGAKRKTLLD
-404 NVSFEVRRGEKV
+404 SVSFEVRRGEKV

-423 IGKSTLLKIIQEKLP
+423 IGKSTLLRIIQEQLP
-438 HKGLVRWNSNIKIS
+438 HKGTVRWNTNIKIS
-452 YFEQESTNLNRELT
+452 YFEQESTQLNRELT

-472 SRYPSLSDLEVRNLL
+472 SRYPSLSDLEVRSLL
-487 AQVRFVGENVFKETG
+487 AQVRLVGENVFKETG

-573 TDGGFREHN
+573 TADGFRLHD
-582 YGFDKYLDVLR
+582 YGFEKYLDVLR
-593 DEQAEEKRL
+593 DEQAAEKRA
-602 ADAAKF
+602 ADAAKQQL
-608 AKAAE
+608 AYE
-613 AAKEKNEKS
+613 AAKEKSARS

-634 RKNEMRRLEK
+634 RKNEMRRIEK
-644 EIDEFQAQ
+644 EMDVLQSRIDE
-652 IDALTEEISREE
+652 LTLEISREE
-664 VYSDYELMAQK
+664 VYTDHVLMAEK
-675 CSEIDSLKQKIEE
+675 CTEIDRLKQQMD
-688 NFELLIE
+688 NDLELLIE
-695 LDG
+695 MEELN

>member
-1 MRQNSY
+1 
-7 LHFVIG
+7 
-13 LYEALYHIKPDLSS
+13 
-27 GKIPSQISFI
+27 
-37 LAESAKM
+37 
-44 WYNCSDII
+44 
-52 IKEDIMLASL
+52 MLASL
-62 TNINK
+62 ININK
-67 FYNGNQVLS
+67 FYNGKQVLN
-76 NVSLTIDETDKIGLV
+76 NVSLTIDESDKIGLV

-118 GIVSFASKTTVGY
+118 GIVSLAQKTTIGY

-137 LDSESTVMDEM
+137 LNSENTVIDEM
-148 QKVFEPI
+148 RSVFAPI
-155 HKAIER
+155 HRAIER
-161 LRDIE
+161 LREIE
-166 LEIQLGDNSS
+166 IEIEMGDNSS
-176 ADEYQQLSSWIEA
+176 ADEYQQLTSWIEA

-207 FSEAE
+207 FTEAE
-212 LSRTVSGFS
+212 LERKVSGFS

-227 LCIAKLL
+227 LCISRLL

-284 SVCEIERG
+284 SICEIERG
-292 TLKRYKGNYSAFI
+292 SLTRYRGNYSAFV
-305 RQREENDVRQEKEY
+305 RQREDNDVRREKEY

-325 IAKMED
+325 IAQLEE
-331 YVARNLVRA
+331 YVAKNLVRA

-352 LDKIERIEKPFHDN
+352 LEKMERIERPVHDTKS
-366 RHAKIHFTYAME
+366 AKIHFTYAVE
-378 PPIDVLKVKDVDI
+378 PPQDILKVKGVDI
-391 SVGEGAARKTLLD
+391 SVGEGSSRKTLVD
-404 NVSFEVRRGEKV
+404 EINFEVRRGEKI

-423 IGKSTLLKIIQEKLP
+423 IGKSTLLRIIQEQLP
-438 HKGLVRWNSNIKIS
+438 HKGIVRWNSNIKTS

-472 SRYPSLSDLEVRNLL
+472 SRYPSMTELEVRNLL
-487 AQVRFVGENVFKETG
+487 AQVRLVGENVFKETG

-540 AIEEALAEYTGT
+540 AIEEALKEYTGT
-552 VIFVS
+552 IIFVS
-557 HDRYLLSRIAD
+557 HDRYLLSKIAD

-573 TDGGFREHN
+573 TNGSYREHN
-582 YGFDKYLDVLR
+582 YGFEKYLDVLR
-593 DEQAEEKRL
+593 EEQAEQKRI
-602 ADAAKF
+602 ADAEKF

-613 AAKEKNEKS
+613 AAKEKSVKT
-622 YRSKQQRSADAA
+622 YRSKQQRSAD
-634 RKNEMRRLEK
+634 
-644 EIDEFQAQ
+644 
-652 IDALTEEISREE
+652 
-664 VYSDYELMAQK
+664 
-675 CSEIDSLKQKIEE
+675 
-688 NFELLIE
+688 
-695 LDG
+695 